1 MDCVIL
7 LFLLQ
12 FHTSGSLFLKAFIS
26 LRTRTSGWLAIG
38 SMSPYGLINGAWMLC
53 LSKWCLSFVTVMH
66 VHLLVADLILEIG
79 SLVCFGLLFLIF
91 VRAWII
97 WFGILLL
104 MGSFLLNLPT
114 IIGFFITPDSL
125 LQLLII
131 LGCGNLEF
139 LKRRSILC
147 NSFVMIA
154 WFPLAYCE
162 DSDICY
168 RCHHVAPHT
177 PRLFLS

>member
-114 IIGFFITPDSL
+114 IIGFFITPVSL

-131 LGCGNLEF
+131 LGCGNLRVPEKMKYF
-139 LKRRSILC
+139 VYLVCYDRLLSSDLRFRWHIARILI
-147 NSFVMIA
+147 FVIVVIM
-154 WFPLAYCE
+154 
-162 DSDICY
+162 
-168 RCHHVAPHT
+168 
-177 PRLFLS
+177 